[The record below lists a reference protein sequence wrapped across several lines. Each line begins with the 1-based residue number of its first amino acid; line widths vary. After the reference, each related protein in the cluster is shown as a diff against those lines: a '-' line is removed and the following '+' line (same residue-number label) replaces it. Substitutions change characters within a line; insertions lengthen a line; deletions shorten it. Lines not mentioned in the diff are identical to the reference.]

1 MTPIRRI
8 PGKVFSS
15 LAYYYRRLTSRWRR
29 LPDFVIIG
37 AQKSGTSSLYYYLSQ
52 HPQLRM
58 SVEKEIH
65 YYNYY
70 LQHGKGLSWYK
81 SFFPLRL
88 RSHGKKT
95 GEASPNYLYSE
106 TAPVELK
113 KDISNVKLLVLLR
126 NPIARA
132 YSEYNM
138 HVRQLNRKGFPASFE
153 EAISND
159 DLSIEGSRLYLV
171 RGLYAGR
178 IKNWLKHFSRDQFL
192 FIKSEDFFQDPKK
205 ILEDVYEFLE
215 IDKVY
220 PANLKPQQVGS
231 YPELSTETR
240 AELNNY
246 FEKSNHELV
255 ELLGDSFRW

>member
-1 MTPIRRI
+1 MSIKRI
-8 PGKVFSS
+8 PGKFYSS
-15 LAYYYRRLTSRWRR
+15 LAYYYRRLTSPWRR
-29 LPDFVIIG
+29 LPDFIIIG

-70 LQHGKGLSWYK
+70 LRHGKSLSWYK
-81 SFFPLRL
+81 SFFPLRIKS
-88 RSHGKKT
+88 RGKKT

-106 TAPVELK
+106 QAPVELR
-113 KDISNVKLLVLLR
+113 KDIANIKLLVLLR
-126 NPIARA
+126 NPIERA

-138 HVRQLNRKGFPASFE
+138 HVRQLKRKDFPTSFE

-178 IKNWLKHFSRDQFL
+178 VKNWLKHFSRDQFL

-205 ILEDVYEFLE
+205 VLEEVYKFLE
-215 IDKVY
+215 IERTF
-220 PANLKPQQVGS
+220 PTNLKPQQVGS
-231 YPELSTETR
+231 YSELSKETR
-240 AELNNY
+240 AELDNY
-246 FEKSNHELV
+246 FNESNQELV
-255 ELLGDSFRW
+255 GLLGDQFRW